1 MKYGADPRLP
11 QSVLSS
17 LGVVLA
23 CIKGRQLYCIVLV
36 ITQFITI
43 QCITFGVID
52 SNDQTSKKT
61 IGPFMTK
68 ITPYLL
74 KTTFG
79 RNANFLSLKVLRIT
93 RFCHI
98 IDENFLFTGGGQ
110 QKPLKINLW
119 SMILL

>member
-11 QSVLSS
+11 QSALSS

-23 CIKGRQLYCIVLV
+23 CIKGRQLYGIVLV
-36 ITQFITI
+36 ISQFMTI
-43 QCITFGVID
+43 QFITFGVID
-52 SNDQTSKKT
+52 SNDQTSRKT
-61 IGPFMTK
+61 ICPFMTK
-68 ITPYLL
+68 ITPFLL

-98 IDENFLFTGGGQ
+98 IDEPFFFTGAGQ
-110 QKPLKINLW
+110 KKTFED
-119 SMILL
+119 